1 VYFRVIHR
9 LKNCYKRSRNNL
21 IPANRVIA
29 TPAKAGESN
38 RFSFVA
44 PHKSWIA
51 TPAMQARN
59 DGCDGMVGK
68 SFHIAAKTETGL
80 R

>member
-1 VYFRVIHR
+1 
-9 LKNCYKRSRNNL
+9 LKKCYKRSRNNL
-21 IPANRVIA
+21 SSTNRVIA

-38 RFSFVA
+38 PFSFVA
-44 PHKSWIA
+44 PHKSWIT

-59 DGCDGMVGK
+59 VGCDGMVLK
-68 SFHIAAKTETGL
+68 SFHVAAKTATAL